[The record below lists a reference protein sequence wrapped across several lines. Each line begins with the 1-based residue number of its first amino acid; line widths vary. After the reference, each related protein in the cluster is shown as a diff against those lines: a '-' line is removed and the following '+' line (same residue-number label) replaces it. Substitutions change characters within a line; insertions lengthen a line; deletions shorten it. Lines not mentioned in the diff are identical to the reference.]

1 MRCVQACGTCGETLR
16 HACHCDLSGTVHEA
30 RFVCSTSRL
39 DRKGVAHCWKER
51 LGNPTQTPRQVLR
64 TYVEELDITV
74 ASLDDAMDWDLWDDD
89 GFDDDG
95 QDE

>member
-1 MRCVQACGTCGETLR
+1 MK
-16 HACHCDLSGTVHEA
+16 HDLSAPLRDSIKKEW
-30 RFVCSTSRL
+30 L
-39 DRKGVAHCWKER
+39 DCWKER

-64 TYVEELDITV
+64 TYVKELDITV

>member
-1 MRCVQACGTCGETLR
+1 M
-16 HACHCDLSGTVHEA
+16 
-30 RFVCSTSRL
+30 
-39 DRKGVAHCWKER
+39 ER

-74 ASLDDAMDWDLWDDD
+74 ASLGDAMDWDLWDDD